1 MESIHPNDIITLDMK
16 KVSYV
21 TLKDGSMIVID
32 DSVPEKGNKDKKDFP
47 IASNESKTPKEIK
60 LEISSP
66 STLLF
71 KGKADNNKY
80 KSNFKNCTQI
90 IKNTNFSF
98 FGRKFESKSSFKS
111 NSDSHSNSD
120 SNKENKDLNNK
131 NYVSSTTLKS
141 ILKNNNNNINQF
153 NSNNNDNQ
161 LFKSSQNEP
170 NRNNENDIN
179 IIKTEKSDINQSNI
193 NTNLSNPLLNYMNN
207 NQENQDTAN
216 SNLSRRKSRA
226 SRIFN
231 TGISNR
237 KNRIQINAVCTL
249 SIRAEDKHNI
259 NIINQYNSLVDKL
272 NAERDKK
279 PLYHIN
285 DFNKSKNSFRY
296 YDYYKNKTSLFKKSM
311 NDLNQN
317 FQFDKSNNF
326 NNGNYEEN
334 KYKTI
339 NDYNKKHD
347 NKIYNTFG
355 KNKNFYRQYSGTS
368 LRNRAF
374 KSRIT
379 KYSSSDLVLP
389 SNKMIHL

>member
-1 MESIHPNDIITLDMK
+1 MESIHPNDIMTLDMT

-32 DSVPEKGNKDKKDFP
+32 DSIPEKGNKDKKDIP
-47 IASNESKTPKEIK
+47 AVSNKNKLPKEIK

-71 KGKADNNKY
+71 KGNSDKNKY
-80 KSNFKNCTQI
+80 KSNFKICTQI

-98 FGRKFESKSSFKS
+98 FGKKFESKSSFKS
-111 NSDSHSNSD
+111 NSDSHSNSE

-131 NYVSSTTLKS
+131 NNISSTTLKS
-141 ILKNNNNNINQF
+141 ILKNNNNII
-153 NSNNNDNQ
+153 NNNNENH

-170 NRNNENDIN
+170 NNNNENDIN
-179 IIKTEKSDINQSNI
+179 IIKTEKSDMNQSNI

-285 DFNKSKNSFRY
+285 DFNKDKNSFRY

-311 NDLNQN
+311 NTLNPN

-347 NKIYNTFG
+347 NYLYNSFG
-355 KNKNFYRQYSGTS
+355 RNKKFYRQNSGTS

>member
-1 MESIHPNDIITLDMK
+1 METIHPNDIMTLDMT

-32 DSVPEKGNKDKKDFP
+32 DSVPEKGNKGKKDIP
-47 IASNESKTPKEIK
+47 SVSNESKLPKEIK

-66 STLLF
+66 STLSF
-71 KGKADNNKY
+71 KGNTNNNKC
-80 KSNFKNCTQI
+80 KSNFKICNQI

-98 FGRKFESKSSFKS
+98 FGKKFESKSSFKS
-111 NSDSHSNSD
+111 NSDSHSNID

-131 NYVSSTTLKS
+131 NNISSTTLKS
-141 ILKNNNNNINQF
+141 ILKNNNNI
-153 NSNNNDNQ
+153 NNNENHF
-161 LFKSSQNEP
+161 FKSLQNEP
-170 NRNNENDIN
+170 NNNNENDIN
-179 IIKTEKSDINQSNI
+179 IIKTEKSDMNQSNI
-193 NTNLSNPLLNYMNN
+193 NTNLSNPLLNYMSN

-231 TGISNR
+231 TGILNR

-285 DFNKSKNSFRY
+285 DFNQDKNSFRY
-296 YDYYKNKTSLFKKSM
+296 YDYYKNKTSLIKKSM
-311 NDLNQN
+311 NTLNQN
-317 FQFDKSNNF
+317 FQFDKNKNL

-339 NDYNKKHD
+339 NDYNKKHENYLYNSLGR
-347 NKIYNTFG
+347 NK
-355 KNKNFYRQYSGTS
+355 KFYRQNSGTS